1 MPAGVWADW
10 LATLFLKGF
19 IPPCPEVTFRSH
31 SVPILYT
38 VHRPQS
44 EKWFSELR
52 SRRVTLAR
60 VSAAATA
67 GEVPGAR
74 GTDCSAGTISQ
85 CAGPKIQAAREERC
99 SSNVGISTF
108 VEIEEFSS
116 SKRRLV
122 KAPPGFHRAP
132 CTHSALQQQMVHHHR
147 AALWPSKPSQ
157 ISVPWTCTSFKKK
170 NREKTVLKAGL
181 YCLEPR
187 FTWYLLTAFPSL
199 LFN

>member
-1 MPAGVWADW
+1 M
-10 LATLFLKGF
+10 
-19 IPPCPEVTFRSH
+19 
-31 SVPILYT
+31 PILYT

-44 EKWFSELR
+44 GKWFSELR

-108 VEIEEFSS
+108 VEMEEFSS

-170 NREKTVLKAGL
+170 NREKNYIESWALLPWAKIHMIPFNSLSFPG
-181 YCLEPR
+181 
-187 FTWYLLTAFPSL
+187 FQLTALHWRLQTVNSCKE
-199 LFN
+199 